1 MKPEQLSFVFEAAAA
16 PRPAVRRAPC
26 GGRVHDLEAIRDE
39 VNRRYF
45 GGRLEVAIAWARNGR
60 PRRRRRRITL
70 KLGSWWPHLRTV
82 RIHPVLDH
90 ESVPRLVVASV
101 VHHELLHAELGTEV
115 RGGRQRLHT
124 PEFRRRERD
133 FEAHEEARRWI
144 RENLDRLAR
153 RRGRT

>member
-1 MKPEQLSFVFEAAAA
+1 MTPEQLTLVFEAVA
-16 PRPAVRRAPC
+16 PERVERVPC

-45 GGRLEVAIAWARNGR
+45 GGRLRVAIAWSRNGR
-60 PRRRRRRITL
+60 PRRRRRITL

-90 ESVPRLVVASV
+90 ESVPRVVVVSV

-115 RGGRQRLHT
+115 RGGRRRLHT
-124 PEFRRRERD
+124 PEFRRRERELEGHD
-133 FEAHEEARRWI
+133 EAQRWI

-153 RRGRT
+153 RRARTA